1 MSFPTYADL
10 VRRFG
15 LAFRPDL
22 LAYQYRGHPAAY
34 PDGAVV
40 NQEAEVHDG
49 VVRAAFANHESGA
62 QGPADPYAA
71 ALAVWREDGLLGAND
86 PGPAPFRDAHWQ
98 YLEARSLVKM
108 SAEHGTIAIRRA
120 KREHDAI
127 DTSDIPEA
135 TEADFARVKL
145 RLPRPRLGFNELLDA
160 VNEFNRN
167 TSPLRL
173 NVRTLG
179 SFDAVEREFNVHQT
193 RLRDWFEERGITVD
207 PT

>member
-15 LAFRPDL
+15 LAFHPDKRWHE
-22 LAYQYRGHPAAY
+22 YGDHPGAY
-34 PDGAVV
+34 PLPDGGVFSH
-40 NQEAEVHDG
+40 QGEIHDG

-62 QGPADPYAA
+62 QGALDPYAA
-71 ALAVWREDGLLGAND
+71 ALAVWREDGLLGGND
-86 PGPAPFRDAHWQ
+86 PGPAPFRDAHSR
-98 YLEARSLVKM
+98 YLAERAGPPAALILERDEAEARWNL
-108 SAEHGTIAIRRA
+108 
-120 KREHDAI
+120 D
-127 DTSDIPEA
+127 EA
-135 TEADFARVKL
+135 HFSGPLAGRPN
-145 RLPRPRLGFNELLDA
+145 RRPRLGFNELLDA

-167 TSPLRL
+167 TSPLRV

-179 SFDAVEREFNVHQT
+179 SFDAIEREFNVHQT